1 MATSSTREGAAAVA
15 NESNGQSLVAKP
27 MGWLANIRQFWR
39 EVAQE
44 MKKVSWPT
52 RTEVIN
58 TTIIT
63 IIVVF
68 FFALFLFGA
77 DIVLS
82 YAIEGI
88 EWVVRKI
95 FG

>member
-1 MATSSTREGAAAVA
+1 MATSSTREGAAAMA
-15 NESNGQSLVAKP
+15 DEQNDQSLASKP
-27 MGWLANIRQFWR
+27 LSWLANLRQFWH
-39 EVAQE
+39 EVGLE

-68 FFALFLFGA
+68 FFAIFLLGA
-77 DIVLS
+77 DITLS
-82 YAIEGI
+82 YLIQGI
-88 EWVVRKI
+88 EWVVKKI
-95 FG
+95 FS

>member
-1 MATSSTREGAAAVA
+1 MATSRTAAMTDEQDRQSLASKPLSWIAAV
-15 NESNGQSLVAKP
+15 
-27 MGWLANIRQFWR
+27 RQFWR
-39 EVAQE
+39 EVALE

-63 IIVVF
+63 IVVVF
-68 FFALFLFGA
+68 FFAAFLWVSDTG
-77 DIVLS
+77 LS
-82 YAIEGI
+82 YLIHGV
-88 EWVVRKI
+88 EWLARKI

>member
-1 MATSSTREGAAAVA
+1 MATSRTAAMAEEQDRQSLAQKPLSWIAAV
-15 NESNGQSLVAKP
+15 
-27 MGWLANIRQFWR
+27 RQFWR
-39 EVAQE
+39 EVALE

-63 IIVVF
+63 IVVVF
-68 FFALFLFGA
+68 FFAAFLWVSDMG
-77 DIVLS
+77 LS
-82 YAIEGI
+82 YLIQGI
-88 EWVVRKI
+88 EWLARKI

>member
-1 MATSSTREGAAAVA
+1 MAEEQDRQSLASKPLSWIAAV
-15 NESNGQSLVAKP
+15 
-27 MGWLANIRQFWR
+27 RQFWR
-39 EVAQE
+39 EVALE

-63 IIVVF
+63 IVVVF
-68 FFALFLFGA
+68 FFAAFLWLSDMG
-77 DIVLS
+77 LS
-82 YAIEGI
+82 YLIHGI
-88 EWVVRKI
+88 EWLARKI

>member
-1 MATSSTREGAAAVA
+1 MATSRTAAMAEEQDRQSLASKPLGWIAAV
-15 NESNGQSLVAKP
+15 
-27 MGWLANIRQFWR
+27 RQFWR
-39 EVAQE
+39 EVALE

-63 IIVVF
+63 IVVVF
-68 FFALFLFGA
+68 FFAAFLWVA
-77 DIVLS
+77 DTGLS
-82 YAIEGI
+82 YLIHGI
-88 EWVVRKI
+88 EWLARKI

>member
-1 MATSSTREGAAAVA
+1 MATSSTREGAAAMA
-15 NESNGQSLVAKP
+15 EEHNDQSLASKP
-27 MGWLANIRQFWR
+27 LGWIANMRQFWR

-44 MKKVSWPT
+44 MKRVSWPN
-52 RTEVIN
+52 RQEVIN

-68 FFALFLFGA
+68 FFALFLFTS
-77 DIVLS
+77 DIALS
-82 YAIEGI
+82 YLIQGI
-88 EWVVRKI
+88 EWVVRKL

>member
-1 MATSSTREGAAAVA
+1 MATSRTAAMA
-15 NESNGQSLVAKP
+15 EEQDRQSLASKP
-27 MGWLANIRQFWR
+27 LGWIAAIRQFWR
-39 EVAQE
+39 DVALE

-63 IIVVF
+63 IVVVF
-68 FFALFLFGA
+68 FFAAFLWLSDMG
-77 DIVLS
+77 LS
-82 YAIEGI
+82 YLIHGI
-88 EWVVRKI
+88 EWLARKI

>member
-1 MATSSTREGAAAVA
+1 MATSSTREGAAAMA
-15 NESNGQSLVAKP
+15 NEQNDQSLASKP
-27 MGWLANIRQFWR
+27 PNWLANLRQFWH
-39 EVAQE
+39 EVGLE

-68 FFALFLFGA
+68 FFAIFLLGA
-77 DIVLS
+77 DITLS
-82 YAIEGI
+82 YLIQGI
-88 EWVVRKI
+88 EWVVKKI
-95 FG
+95 FS

>member
-1 MATSSTREGAAAVA
+1 MATSRTAAMAEEQDRQSLTSKPLSWIAAV
-15 NESNGQSLVAKP
+15 
-27 MGWLANIRQFWR
+27 RQFWR
-39 EVAQE
+39 EVALE

-63 IIVVF
+63 IVVVF
-68 FFALFLFGA
+68 FFAAFLWVSDMG
-77 DIVLS
+77 LS
-82 YAIEGI
+82 YLIQGI
-88 EWVVRKI
+88 EWLARKI

>member
-1 MATSSTREGAAAVA
+1 MADEK
-15 NESNGQSLVAKP
+15 NEQPLASKP
-27 MGWLANIRQFWR
+27 LGWIANIRQFWH
-39 EVAQE
+39 EIALE

-63 IIVVF
+63 IVVVF
-68 FFALFLFGA
+68 FFAAFLFLS
-77 DIVLS
+77 DIGLS
-82 YAIEGI
+82 YLIQGI
-88 EWVVRKI
+88 EWGAKKI

>member
-1 MATSSTREGAAAVA
+1 MATSRTAAMA
-15 NESNGQSLVAKP
+15 EEQDRQSLASKP
-27 MGWLANIRQFWR
+27 LGWIAAIRQFWR
-39 EVAQE
+39 DIALE

-63 IIVVF
+63 IVVVF
-68 FFALFLFGA
+68 FFAAFLWVSDMG
-77 DIVLS
+77 LS
-82 YAIEGI
+82 YLIHGI
-88 EWVVRKI
+88 EWLARKI